1 LVSRELHPLCT
12 LFYRTYGVFPGSV
25 VVSKG
30 TGMPSKGYF
39 AFLRSLGINYL
50 SERALWKREL
60 SKFYSFCEVAYGHFP
75 LFHSLLDFN
84 RPLPQVP
91 GWKPE
96 EG

>member
-1 LVSRELHPLCT
+1 
-12 LFYRTYGVFPGSV
+12 V
-25 VVSKG
+25 VVSKE

-75 LFHSLLDFN
+75 LFHSLFN
-84 RPLPQVP
+84 PASPLPQVP
-91 GWKPE
+91 GWSWRE
-96 EG
+96 EGRGEGA